1 MILNGGKMFEVRA
14 LQGAEHQEMARF
26 LWQSHHWI
34 INKQLCVPGG
44 DKTKPL
50 FTYRGETE

>member
-14 LQGAEHQEMARF
+14 LQGAEHQEMARV
-26 LWQSHHWI
+26 LWQSHHWL

-50 FTYRGETE
+50 FTYTRETE